1 MVPPVMHDG
10 VREAAEKEGTC
21 YSGRLTG
28 LYLLVKF

>member
-1 MVPPVMHDG
+1 MVPKVMQDE
-10 VREAAEKEGTC
+10 VKEAAEKEGTC

>member
-1 MVPPVMHDG
+1 MVPKVMQDE
-10 VREAAEKEGTC
+10 VKEGTC